1 MDIEKEM
8 ELYNRCETKFTTSDI
23 AITSLGTIY
32 LTKQLERYI
41 SPTLDMSL
49 IIRYIL
55 DINSEFHYS
64 NVRANVEDIKRGA
77 KDYIQHEY
85 IHAKMLTKLCTLF
98 RLRIEGKVLSEE
110 EAKDYLLVDTEQV
123 YFGAEL
129 VELNNNLV
137 EELCPAIIET
147 I

>member
-8 ELYNRCETKFTTSDI
+8 ELYNRCEVKFSNSDI

-32 LTKQLERYI
+32 LAKQLERYI

-64 NVRANVEDIKRGA
+64 NVRSSIEDMKRGA

-85 IHAKMLTKLCTLF
+85 VHAKMLTKLCTLF
-98 RLRIEGKVLSEE
+98 RLRIECKTLE
-110 EAKDYLLVDTEQV
+110 EAEAREYLLVDTEQV

-129 VELNNNLV
+129 VELNNRLV
-137 EELCPAIIET
+137 EELCPVIIET